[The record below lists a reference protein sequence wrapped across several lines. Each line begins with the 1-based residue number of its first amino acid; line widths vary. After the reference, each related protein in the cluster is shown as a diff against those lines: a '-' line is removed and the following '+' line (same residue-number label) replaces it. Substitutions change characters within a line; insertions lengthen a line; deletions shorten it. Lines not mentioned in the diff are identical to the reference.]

1 MILKKED
8 LDMPQMNKTESVLQA
23 IKQHRI
29 IIIYRGLTPR
39 ECLEVSS
46 VLYDAGI
53 RLFEVTMNSHNTE
66 DSIKLLHS
74 ELESDTYV
82 GAGTV
87 LDTEQV
93 ESSFN
98 AGASYI
104 ISPNVNVSVI
114 NRTKELGMIS
124 IPGAMTP
131 TEVDLAVKSGG
142 DIIKVFPINV
152 LGPEYITQLRGPLD
166 NVEFLPCG
174 GLNLELVKQLS
185 NTGYSALGIGVQ
197 LLGKDLLEKKDWKV
211 LRSRAE
217 ELIQASS
224 L

>member
-1 MILKKED
+1 
-8 LDMPQMNKTESVLQA
+8 
-23 IKQHRI
+23 
-29 IIIYRGLTPR
+29 YRGLTPR

-87 LDTEQV
+87 IDTEQV
-93 ESSFN
+93 ELASN

-131 TEVDLAVKSGG
+131 TEVELASRSGG
-142 DIIKVFPINV
+142 DIIKIFPVNV
-152 LGPEYITQLRGPLD
+152 LGHEY
-166 NVEFLPCG
+166 
-174 GLNLELVKQLS
+174 
-185 NTGYSALGIGVQ
+185 
-197 LLGKDLLEKKDWKV
+197 
-211 LRSRAE
+211 
-217 ELIQASS
+217 
-224 L
+224 